1 MTELE
6 RALVSLGRDLEV
18 PEAPDVVTG
27 VLAHLDHRRE
37 GRGIRAPRRLVVA
50 VALVLLA
57 ALLATL
63 AIPDARSALF
73 RVLHIG
79 GASIEVVDE
88 LPEVPVEP
96 DLELTLGQRVT
107 LAEARRDAGF
117 DVKQLEE
124 DPDTVYIGDR
134 GTVWHLY
141 GPPERPRLLL
151 AQTPFHSVDQE
162 LLLKK
167 LTAPGTQV
175 EPVSVGGADAVFLSG
190 APHFFLLLDELGN
203 PVEESARLAGTVLL
217 WSEGGIAYRLEGD
230 VDRETAL
237 ELAGSLR

>member
-6 RALVSLGRDLEV
+6 RGLVALGRELDV
-18 PEAPDVVTG
+18 PEAPDVVTA
-27 VLAHLDHRRE
+27 VLSRLEPHRE
-37 GRGIRAPRRLVVA
+37 GRTIRAPRRLAVA
-50 VALVLLA
+50 VVLVLLA
-57 ALLATL
+57 AMLATL

-73 RVLHIG
+73 RALHIG

-88 LPEVPVEP
+88 LPEVPAEP

-124 DPDTVYIGDR
+124 EADAVYVGER
-134 GTVWHLY
+134 ETVWLLY
-141 GPPERPRLLL
+141 GSPERPRLLL

-167 LTAPGTQV
+167 VAAAGTTV
-175 EPVSVGGADAVFLSG
+175 ELVAVGGGKGAFLSG
-190 APHFFLLLDELGN
+190 DPHFLLLLDELGN
-203 PVEESARLAGTVLL
+203 PVEESARLAGNVLL

-237 ELAGSLR
+237 ELARSLR